1 MSNRNSGGIGREL
14 LEYLSK
20 HTMTD
25 FASAASCP
33 SSINCVSMVNEEVPM
48 WENHV
53 RVWSGSIENRMGRR

>member
-1 MSNRNSGGIGREL
+1 
-14 LEYLSK
+14 
-20 HTMTD
+20 MTD

-53 RVWSGSIENRMGRR
+53 RVRRGSIENRMGRR

>member
-1 MSNRNSGGIGREL
+1 MSSRNSGGIGREEL
-14 LEYLSK
+14 DTLSK

-53 RVWSGSIENRMGRR
+53 RVMRGSIENRMGRR